1 MTVDSTTLPEREL
14 LRGSFSIDQ
23 IRRSA
28 LAGLRDAATSPQLI
42 ALLQHHRALTREGA
56 RA

>member
-1 MTVDSTTLPEREL
+1 MTADSTTLPERGL

-28 LAGLRDAATSPQLI
+28 LAGLRDSATSPQLI
-42 ALLQHHRALTREGA
+42 ALLRQHLSASKEAHST
-56 RA
+56 